1 MKLTFISAIA
11 AALLLSACTPHDL
24 LQQQVK
30 EDQALNSLHQ
40 SERKAARADQTAIVA
55 KAAAVAADQRADATK
70 QAQSD
75 AQSNFEQVMSQGGRN

>member
-1 MKLTFISAIA
+1 MKSMFISAIA

-40 SERKAARADQTAIVA
+40 SERKAVRADQTATVA
-55 KAAAVAADQRADATK
+55 KAAAAAADQHAEATK
-70 QAQSD
+70 EAQSD
-75 AQSNFEQVMSQGGRN
+75 AQSNFEQVMN